1 MSLLLF
7 PCLTI
12 RFRDDQ
18 NCRAG
23 GESRQDHPVA
33 QFFPHNRQ
41 DAMTATTEEKRYAAR
56 VVRHLARDYADA
68 ECALRFESPFQ
79 LLIATILSAQCTDER
94 VNIVTAELFAR
105 YPTAEQMA
113 RATQR
118 QVEKLIQ
125 SAGFFRSKAKNIR
138 ATSKAIMEQ
147 HGGEVP
153 EQMEKLVE
161 LAGGGRQTAN
171 VLMGTALGIATGVVV
186 DTHVGRISRR
196 LGLTSESD
204 PVKVERDL
212 IELLPKKEWINYSH
226 RMIHHGRKVCNARK
240 PKCEE
245 CRMKKMCPRIGVDI
259 S

>member
-1 MSLLLF
+1 MRPLLF
-7 PCLTI
+7 DVFQIVSP
-12 RFRDDQ
+12 
-18 NCRAG
+18 
-23 GESRQDHPVA
+23 SRH
-33 QFFPHNRQ
+33 

-68 ECALRFESPFQ
+68 ECALLFESPFQ

-94 VNIVTAELFAR
+94 VNIVTRELFAR
-105 YPTAEQMA
+105 YPTVEQMA
-113 RATQR
+113 TATQR
-118 QVEKLIQ
+118 QVEKLVQ
-125 SAGFFRSKAKNIR
+125 SAGFFRTKAKNIR
-138 ATSKAIMEQ
+138 ACSRAIVKE

-153 EQMEKLVE
+153 ESLEALVQ
-161 LAGGGRQTAN
+161 LAGVGRKTAN
-171 VLMGTALGIATGVVV
+171 VVMGTAMGIATGVVV

-212 IELLPKKEWINYSH
+212 VELLPKKEWINYSH

-240 PKCEE
+240 ARCEE
-245 CRMKKMCPRIGVDI
+245 CSMKKLCPRIGVDI